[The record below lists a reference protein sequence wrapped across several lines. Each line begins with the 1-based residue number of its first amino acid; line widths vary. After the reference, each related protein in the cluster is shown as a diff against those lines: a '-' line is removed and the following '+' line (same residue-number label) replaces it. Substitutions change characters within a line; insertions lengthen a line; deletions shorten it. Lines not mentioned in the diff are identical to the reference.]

1 MASRNTSKFMIHK
14 NNKNIQLSFNLKKKK
29 IYDKDNFLVSK
40 SNKEAYKLINRWPDW
55 PSRKI
60 IIFGDH
66 GTGKTHLSKIWKKKT
81 SAISLNLNK
90 FKKIK
95 FDNFF
100 LKKKKFIIENISNF
114 FDKIKTKDKELL
126 EKNLLHFYN
135 LIEEKRGYLI
145 LTASI
150 APKLW
155 DINLPDLKS
164 RILSSTTVNIKKPD
178 DELLSSVLI
187 KLFIDKQIL
196 IDKKIIKFIV
206 YRSERSF
213 TSLQALV
220 NKIDE
225 QSLITKKKININF
238 VKKLI

>member
-1 MASRNTSKFMIHK
+1 MIHK
-14 NNKNIQLSFNLKKKK
+14 DNKNIQLSFNLKKKK
-29 IYDKDNFLVSK
+29 IYEKDDFLVSK
-40 SNKEAYKLINRWPDW
+40 SNKEAYKLINKWPNW
-55 PSRKI
+55 ESRKI
-60 IIFGDH
+60 IICGDP
-66 GTGKTHLSKIWKKKT
+66 GTGKTHLSKIWQGKT
-81 SAISLNLNK
+81 SAIILNLNK

-114 FDKIKTKDKELL
+114 FDKIKKKDKENL

-135 LIEEKRGYLI
+135 LIDEKRGYVV
-145 LTASI
+145 LTAAI
-150 APKLW
+150 APKFW
-155 DINLPDLKS
+155 GINLPDLKS

-178 DELLSSVLI
+178 DELLSSVLV
-187 KLFIDKQIL
+187 KLFLDKQIL

-213 TSLQALV
+213 TSLQSLV